1 MLTDSLRIT
10 LEYEQTRLYRYLGI
24 KQRIDYTSDDFRDMY
39 VLWVTSST
47 GNREKEWDN
56 YCDIRDRVP
65 RGTNWRIRRK
75 LMQSR
80 FN

>member
-10 LEYEQTRLYRYLGI
+10 LEYEQTRLYRYIGI
-24 KQRIDYTSDDFRDMY
+24 KGRVEYSAEDFQEAY
-39 VLWVTSST
+39 FVWTTSST
-47 GNREKEWDN
+47 GNREKEWDA
-56 YCDIRDRVP
+56 YCDMRDHVP